1 MQESVKNNPLALRR
15 LKLNLK
21 QSDISDKLGVTQS
34 LYSRLEKGEVD
45 PTRYL
50 SKIAKI
56 LKCRP
61 NEVFSGDILNE
72 IEDNFLKDDKRV
84 QQIQYHEKKKGF
96 AHLKI
101 DGWYSKKQVME
112 LCKYIMESIDE

>member
-1 MQESVKNNPLALRR
+1 MLESVKDNPLALRR

-21 QSDISDKLGVTQS
+21 QSEISRKLGVTQS

-61 NEVFSGDILNE
+61 NEVFSGDILKE
-72 IEDNFLKDDKRV
+72 IEDNFLKEDKRV
-84 QQIQYHEKKKGF
+84 HQVQYHEKKKGF

-101 DGWYSKKQVME
+101 DGWYSKKQVKE
-112 LCKYIMESIDE
+112 LCKYIIESIDE

>member
-1 MQESVKNNPLALRR
+1 MHMVASIKNNPLALRR

-21 QSDISDKLGVTQS
+21 QSDISGKLGVTQS

-72 IEDNFLKDDKRV
+72 IEDNFLKEDKRV
-84 QQIQYHEKKKGF
+84 QKIQYHEKKGF
-96 AHLKI
+96 CTLKNRWLVQQET
-101 DGWYSKKQVME
+101 G
-112 LCKYIMESIDE
+112 